1 MRSVDLRYVIVRM
14 FVFKDVL
21 GQARPRT
28 HGNEISCRIE
38 AKRINEFLG
47 RALSWASVSDFG
59 SIVTARLRRFAGRGG
74 IIEEKNKKLMR
85 SKLLLENTTRAC
97 KVNKTKEHSAS
108 IDGYKH
114 NIVLIIATNNE
125 NLLSQKFIETT
136 EGQLL
141 M

>member
-1 MRSVDLRYVIVRM
+1 V
-14 FVFKDVL
+14 
-21 GQARPRT
+21 
-28 HGNEISCRIE
+28 
-38 AKRINEFLG
+38 
-47 RALSWASVSDFG
+47 
-59 SIVTARLRRFAGRGG
+59 AG
-74 IIEEKNKKLMR
+74 KNRKLMC

-114 NIVLIIATNNE
+114 NIVLITATNNE
-125 NLLSQKFIETT
+125 TLSSQTFVETT